1 MLGGAEQGHC
11 SSFFRTLETSG
22 ANLRNLK
29 LTLAYDGH
37 DFAGWQI
44 QPDRLSVQ
52 GTLVSAFEHLTGEKT
67 LPQGSGRTDA
77 GVHALAQ
84 IATVTT
90 NSPIPVDNLVRALND
105 ILPRS
110 IRVLAAEEMP
120 LEFHARR
127 SAVAKTYRYHV
138 YRGAICS
145 PFQARYV
152 YHHPYPLDESRMVQA
167 AALVE
172 GEHDFT
178 SFAAVDPE
186 KRKEAL
192 ATDKVRSATKTAL
205 HAKSRIETKTGLTE
219 NAEVETKP
227 GVDTKSGIETDAGLE
242 TIAGLE
248 ANNSGLEIDKAGF
261 ELNNVRTIFHSQW
274 QRHGDELIYTVRGNG
289 FLHHMVRNLVGTF
302 LMVGKGSL
310 TVADVRRI
318 LELRDRS
325 AAAATAPAS
334 GLFLVSVE
342 Y

>member
-1 MLGGAEQGHC
+1 MAMTSPDGK
-11 SSFFRTLETSG
+11 SSLTDCPFKGRWCPLSNTSP
-22 ANLRNLK
+22 AKK
-29 LTLAYDGH
+29 L
-37 DFAGWQI
+37 
-44 QPDRLSVQ
+44 
-52 GTLVSAFEHLTGEKT
+52 

-90 NSPIPVDNLVRALND
+90 NSPIPVDNLIRALND

-120 LEFHARR
+120 PDFHARR
-127 SAVAKTYRYHV
+127 SAVAKTYRYHI

-152 YHHPYPLDESRMVQA
+152 YHHPYPLSESRMIQA

-192 ATDKVRSATKTAL
+192 ALKKEIL
-205 HAKSRIETKTGLTE
+205 ETKAGF
-219 NAEVETKP
+219 K
-227 GVDTKSGIETDAGLE
+227 TDAGFE
-242 TIAGLE
+242 TNTGLE
-248 ANNSGLEIDKAGF
+248 LNSATSLPNEAPLEP
-261 ELNNVRTIFHSQW
+261 NNVRTIFHSQW

-289 FLHHMVRNLVGTF
+289 FLHHMVRNLVGHFSWSAKAASPSQTSDAF
-302 LMVGKGSL
+302 LNCV
-310 TVADVRRI
+310 
-318 LELRDRS
+318 
-325 AAAATAPAS
+325 TAPPPQPPPPPADCFWS
-334 GLFLVSVE
+334 AWSTETDRVIRNIR
-342 Y
+342 

>member
-1 MLGGAEQGHC
+1 M
-11 SSFFRTLETSG
+11 
-22 ANLRNLK
+22 RNLK

-37 DFAGWQI
+37 DFAGWQV

-90 NSPIPVDNLVRALND
+90 NSPIPVDNLIRALND

-120 LEFHARR
+120 PEFHARR
-127 SAVAKTYRYHV
+127 SAIAKTYRYHI

-152 YHHPYPLDESRMVQA
+152 YHHPYPLNESSMIQA

-186 KRKEAL
+186 KRKETL
-192 ATDKVRSATKTAL
+192 AADQEAPAANPT
-205 HAKSRIETKTGLTE
+205 
-219 NAEVETKP
+219 
-227 GVDTKSGIETDAGLE
+227 LE
-242 TIAGLE
+242 P
-248 ANNSGLEIDKAGF
+248 
-261 ELNNVRTIFHSQW
+261 NNVRTIFLSQW

-310 TVADVRRI
+310 SVADVRRI
-318 LELRDRS
+318 LELRNRS